1 MIKGETT
8 LRVRYGETDRM
19 NYAYYGNY
27 ALYYE
32 VARAELL
39 RTYGMD
45 YSQMED
51 MGVMMPVKDLHV
63 EFLKPAKYDELLTI
77 VTIIKKAPSVKMR
90 FEYEVYNSN
99 KELINT
105 GYTTLVFM
113 DKNSKRIIRAP
124 EFFTNLFIKDFS
136 K

>member
-19 NYAYYGNY
+19 NYVYYGNY

-32 VARAELL
+32 VARSELL
-39 RTYGMD
+39 RTYGIS
-45 YSQMED
+45 YKQIED
-51 MGVMMPVKDLHV
+51 KGIMMPVIDLHV
-63 EFLKPAKYDELLTI
+63 NFLKPAIYDDLLTI
-77 VTIIKKAPSVKMR
+77 ITTIRKAPSVKMK
-90 FEYEVYNSN
+90 FEYEIFNSN

-113 DKNSKRIIRAP
+113 NSSNKKIIRSP
-124 EFFTNLFIKDFS
+124 QFFTNLFRKNFN
-136 K
+136 

>member
-1 MIKGETT
+1 MITGETT

-51 MGVMMPVKDLHV
+51 MGVMMPVMNLHV
-63 EFLKPAKYDELLTI
+63 DFLKPAKYDELLTI
-77 VTIIKKAPSVKMR
+77 VTSIKKAPSVKML
-90 FEYEVYNSN
+90 FEYEVFNSD
-99 KELINT
+99 KDLINT
-105 GYTTLVFM
+105 GYTTLVFI
-113 DKNSKRIIRAP
+113 DKETKRPIRAP
-124 EFFTNLFIKDFS
+124 KFFTDLFTQDFI
-136 K
+136 

>member
-1 MIKGETT
+1 MIRGETS
-8 LRVRYGETDRM
+8 LRIRYGETDRM

-63 EFLKPAKYDELLTI
+63 EFLKPAKYDELITI
-77 VTIIKKAPSVKMR
+77 VTTIKSAPTVKMR
-90 FEYEVYNSN
+90 FEYEIYNSQR
-99 KELINT
+99 ELINT

-113 DKNSKRIIRAP
+113 NKENNRIIRAP
-124 EFFTNLFIKDFS
+124 KFFTDLFIKDFE
-136 K
+136 

>member
-51 MGVMMPVKDLHV
+51 MGVMMPVMNLHV
-63 EFLKPAKYDELLTI
+63 DFLKPAKYDELLTI
-77 VTIIKKAPSVKMR
+77 VTYIKKAPTVKML
-90 FEYEVYNSN
+90 FEYEVFNSQ

-105 GYTTLVFM
+105 GYTTLVFI
-113 DKNSKRIIRAP
+113 DKESKRPIRAP
-124 EFFTNLFIKDFS
+124 KFFTNLFIKDF